1 MNQLT
6 ADYPSLRVTS
16 KNLQSLFTTITDKMK
31 EALDNDVFIP
41 IFQSRSADAKS
52 SFFQRQFY
60 SGVKLFRNFIS
71 FQRIVS
77 DKMLKSFA
85 ISSLLNRY
93 LLSAMRVSN
102 PADGVSKAHTIV
114 LTLPRTW
121 LVSVD
126 KNFIESINLFV
137 IYVSSLEGNLD
148 RKNSS
153 YM

>member
-1 MNQLT
+1 MHQLT
-6 ADYPSLRVTS
+6 NDYPSLRVTS
-16 KNLQSLFTTITDKMK
+16 KNLQTLFTIITEKMK
-31 EALDNDVFIP
+31 LALENDVFIP

-71 FQRIVS
+71 FQGIVA
-77 DKMLKSFA
+77 DRTLKSFA

-102 PADGVSKAHTIV
+102 PPDGVTKAYKIL

-121 LVSVD
+121 LVSAD
-126 KNFIESINLFV
+126 KNFIDSINLFV
-137 IYVSSLEGNLD
+137 IYVAGLEGSLD
-148 RKNSS
+148 KKNSS
-153 YM
+153 YV

>member
-1 MNQLT
+1 
-6 ADYPSLRVTS
+6 
-16 KNLQSLFTTITDKMK
+16 
-31 EALDNDVFIP
+31 
-41 IFQSRSADAKS
+41 
-52 SFFQRQFY
+52 
-60 SGVKLFRNFIS
+60 
-71 FQRIVS
+71 
-77 DKMLKSFA
+77 
-85 ISSLLNRY
+85 
-93 LLSAMRVSN
+93 LSAMRVSN